1 MHCLLLVPSNAQ
13 LNDVY
18 WARSGQEKGFAA
30 NDRNWVVT
38 GKSALRVRR
47 AESCLS
53 TLGPI
58 ADVRVL
64 QVKQVQQVNANGQFV
79 LFSIPAILT
88 IVVVVGR
95 FELPL
100 IDGAQAKFKSD

>member
-1 MHCLLLVPSNAQ
+1 MHRQ
-13 LNDVY
+13 M
-18 WARSGQEKGFAA
+18 AA
-30 NDRNWVVT
+30 INRY
-38 GKSALRVRR
+38 KHRRRQSA
-47 AESCLS
+47 SD
-53 TLGPI
+53 PI

>member
-1 MHCLLLVPSNAQ
+1 MTEKLAAAGQIPKRHKRQLLINVLS
-13 LNDVY
+13 
-18 WARSGQEKGFAA
+18 
-30 NDRNWVVT
+30 
-38 GKSALRVRR
+38 KSR
-47 AESCLS
+47 LS
-53 TLGPI
+53 APGPI

-88 IVVVVGR
+88 SVVVVGR

-100 IDGAQAKFKSD
+100 IDGTPAKFKSD

>member
-1 MHCLLLVPSNAQ
+1 MLTGCQEQ
-13 LNDVY
+13 LKIVERVCVFAIKWISWVY
-18 WARSGQEKGFAA
+18 SLFLKWAAA
-30 NDRNWVVT
+30 MFRLGLQSRQT
-38 GKSALRVRR
+38 AY
-47 AESCLS
+47 
-53 TLGPI
+53 GPI

>member
-1 MHCLLLVPSNAQ
+1 
-13 LNDVY
+13 
-18 WARSGQEKGFAA
+18 
-30 NDRNWVVT
+30 
-38 GKSALRVRR
+38 
-47 AESCLS
+47 
-53 TLGPI
+53 
-58 ADVRVL
+58 L

-88 IVVVVGR
+88 SVVVVGR